1 MVKVLGIAPVAEYLP
16 NALSIE
22 QTDHLQL
29 HGIAAAEV
37 IVATVTRRC
46 LVDNGHVGV
55 FAALRGATKG
65 EAVSIAIESELRL
78 AGSSAF
84 GAGGSLR

>member
-1 MVKVLGIAPVAEYLP
+1 MKKLGIAPIAKCLP
-16 NALSIE
+16 NTRSIE

-29 HGIAAAEV
+29 HGIAAVEV
-37 IVATVTRRC
+37 IVATVIRRC

-55 FAALRGATKG
+55 FAALRGSAKG

-78 AGSSAF
+78 AGSSTF